1 MENYALPALPGD
13 KTTETKKE
21 SSVLEQVQKEILYGL
36 DSDSTKRDIFRR
48 RLKKY
53 IEINKDKDKVSV
65 NVIYAMMQLHLAI
78 CTSDELTA
86 AFKPRGIGDEEYAEN
101 LNNLAAFDRD
111 EMGIDQIDYQHHW
124 DRGFFGS
131 SVRVLDRYDDNT
143 ETPVFCIKDPL
154 SWIPDPMGNHIDK
167 PRFHYF
173 EEFMPASAMT
183 EEYGFSE
190 TAVKDIEATKGQLTD
205 EQQKTRSEFY
215 SKQGIVDINDDTPNG
230 FYPVI
235 NGYTECEGKKAVVT
249 VSRDGLVLLR
259 YKELEPNADGV
270 TEFPVVISWLS
281 PLRGDPRGVS
291 IPDLVEDKQTAESTL
306 MNLRLIDAKFATLG
320 QNFLYDTRAI
330 KNVNE
335 LKAPSTNPK
344 WIGINPDSGVPA
356 SAAIY
361 PVPRQNIAADS
372 YNVSQELKQQ
382 YQLDTGFGP
391 NTLGV
396 PGDKSMTLGEAQQI
410 QANAN
415 LRLGLNVQVASWS
428 EKKFWRLWYE
438 AYKANFKSAS
448 GKIIRVTTTF
458 GTNVVTI
465 RPDDLKCSTDPDIYV
480 EFKSKAKALNEQEKA
495 GFMATLP
502 LLLQDPSTPRISKKF
517 ALRKSMR
524 LNGMKR
530 DEVYAQVPK
539 DGDELTAD
547 YAVQLINKE
556 TFPQSIFDG
565 EQKDWMTF
573 LVILSSA
580 IDNKVKFATI
590 EKVKNMLI
598 LEGQRQSQTSPG
610 MAGVANSAAS
620 QLIGSQISQGNQKK
634 VETVEGALQQA

>member
-13 KTTETKKE
+13 KVNEKTEET
-21 SSVLEQVQKEILYGL
+21 SALEQVQKEICYGL
-36 DSDSTKRDIFRR
+36 DSDRTKRDIFRR

-53 IEINKDKDKVSV
+53 IEIDKDKDKVSV

-78 CTSDELTA
+78 CLSDELTA
-86 AFKPRGIGDEEYAEN
+86 TFKPRGIGDEELAEN

-111 EMGIDQIDYQHHW
+111 EMGIEQIDYQHHW

-131 SVRVLDRYDDNT
+131 SIRVLDRYDDET
-143 ETPVFCIKDPL
+143 ETPVFSIKDPL
-154 SWIPDPMGNHIDK
+154 SWIPDPMGNHVDK

-183 EEYGFSE
+183 EEYGFFPD
-190 TAVKDIEATKGQLTD
+190 AIKQIEATKGGLTD

-215 SKQGIVDINDDTPNG
+215 AKQGITDKTDDTPNG
-230 FYPVI
+230 YYPVI
-235 NGYTECEGKKAVVT
+235 NGYSEIDGKKCVVT
-249 VSRDGLVLLR
+249 VSRDGNVLLR
-259 YKELEPNADGV
+259 KKELPANADGK

-291 IPDLVEDKQTAESTL
+291 LPDLVEDKQTAESTL
-306 MNLRLIDAKFATLG
+306 TNLRLIDAKFSTLG
-320 QNFLYDTRAI
+320 KDTLFDSRAI
-330 KNVNE
+330 KNANE
-335 LKAPSTNPK
+335 LKSPTVNPR
-344 WIGINPDSGVPA
+344 WIGVNPDSGVPL
-356 SAAIY
+356 SAAVY
-361 PVPRQNIAADS
+361 PVPRQNISADS

-438 AYKANFKSAS
+438 SYKANFKSAS

-502 LLLQDPSTPRISKKF
+502 LLLQDPSTPKISKKF
-517 ALRKSMR
+517 ALRKAMR

-539 DGDELTAD
+539 DGDELSAD

-556 TFPQSIFDG
+556 VFPQSIFDG
-565 EQKDWMTF
+565 EQKDWMTY

-580 IDNKVKFATI
+580 IDNRVKFATI

-598 LEGQRQSQTSPG
+598 IEGQRSAQQSPG

-620 QLIGSQISQGNQKK
+620 QLIGSQISQGNRKP
-634 VETVEGALQQA
+634 VETAMPA